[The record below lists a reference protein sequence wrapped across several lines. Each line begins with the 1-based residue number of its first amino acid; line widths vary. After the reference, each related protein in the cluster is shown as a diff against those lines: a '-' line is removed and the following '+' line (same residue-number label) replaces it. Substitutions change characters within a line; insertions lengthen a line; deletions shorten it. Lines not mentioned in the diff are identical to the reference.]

1 MEVKMNATE
10 LLKPPPA
17 ESTIEIAELDSLQI
31 RELTR
36 AMKTLLEAAPK
47 QICFEKPVF
56 IQDSKIVMAT
66 NYCNTVIEIDLSSLL
81 EDAKT
86 KKKFCLNMQFYCSQN
101 DLATLKSLASSNVT
115 ITEDTSTGE
124 YTFGNGYRTLVLRKN
139 TRQYQPVQLP
149 TVSGAPLFCPPVS
162 NFNPKEL
169 QRETIKQQA
178 VYLFVYIDSI
188 DSSKYF
194 LGKVK
199 APNNF
204 SHKFVSGSQ
213 SDAQDPAF
221 IFCTNFFLKVIG
233 KVASLTIVKD
243 ENHYWLITKSTFGKS
258 APLTITDRLIIN
270 KKGGKNNGR

>member
-1 MEVKMNATE
+1 MNATE

-17 ESTIEIAELDSLQI
+17 ESTIEIAELESLPI

-36 AMKTLLEAAPK
+36 AIKTLLETAPK

-66 NYCNTVIEIDLSSLL
+66 NYGNTIVEIDLSNLL
-81 EDAKT
+81 GDPKT
-86 KKKFCLNMQFYCSQN
+86 KQPFCLNMQFYCNQK
-101 DLATLKSLASSNVT
+101 DIATLKSLATSNLT
-115 ITEDTSTGE
+115 ITKDTSTGE

-149 TVSGAPLFCPPVS
+149 TVSTAPPFCPPVS

-169 QRETIKQQA
+169 QRETKKQQA
-178 VYLFVYIDSI
+178 VYLFVYCDTTDTSQ
-188 DSSKYF
+188 YF
-194 LGKVK
+194 LDKVE
-199 APNNF
+199 APNSF

-243 ENHYWLITKSTFGKS
+243 ENHYWLITRSTFGKS
-258 APLTITDRLIIN
+258 APLTIHERLTI
-270 KKGGKNNGR
+270 KRKGGKNNGK